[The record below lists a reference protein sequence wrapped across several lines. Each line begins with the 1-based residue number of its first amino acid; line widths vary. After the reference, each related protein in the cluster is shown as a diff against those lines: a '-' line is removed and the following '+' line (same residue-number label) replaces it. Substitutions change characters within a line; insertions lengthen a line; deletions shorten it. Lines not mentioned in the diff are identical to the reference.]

1 MTGEASKAMPNDPT
15 NLMGE
20 IPPTGWGK
28 NPQLDRG
35 ETPSKKAEFPP
46 PITESTH
53 QTTKEMTQR
62 APDPLEK
69 AREKMPIPPTL
80 LEALAVEAAENRLP
94 IGMKV
99 NKDGS
104 SWRHLIEAEKQKLLE
119 VYRVS

>member
-1 MTGEASKAMPNDPT
+1 MPNDPT
-15 NLMGE
+15 NLMRG

-62 APDPLEK
+62 AP
-69 AREKMPIPPTL
+69 AL
-80 LEALAVEAAENRLP
+80 LEALALEAAENRLLS
-94 IGMKV
+94 GMKV
-99 NKDGS
+99 NKDGCT
-104 SWRHLIEAEKQKLLE
+104 WRHLIEAEKQKLLE
-119 VYRVS
+119 VYRVH